1 MTTVPDALI
10 DRIYDAG
17 LSPELWPA
25 VLEDVAR
32 FVDGIGAVLVTFREQ
47 RPLWI
52 SSPPLAQGGMN
63 TFANA
68 AAALHRGERI
78 VAARHASFVT
88 EADLFAPDEGENQA
102 AYSERMR
109 PRGFGWW
116 TATTI
121 TLPNGDTLLFDI
133 ERSLER
139 APLEGETLEALDVLR
154 PHLVRAAS
162 LSSRLGAERARGA
175 VEVLAALG
183 LPAAVLRRS
192 GKLLVANAPFTAL
205 MPAVAREGRERLT
218 LSDSRADTRLLR
230 LLAGVDRLEAPDAPP
245 ADDPGI
251 AIPAQADAPA
261 RVLHLVEMSHPA
273 QDVFIGASWVLIAT
287 AVLPR
292 ATPAAELLQGLFDLT
307 PSEARVARL
316 VADGRTVEQIA
327 ASLGLSRET
336 VRTHLKGAL
345 AKVGV
350 NRQVE
355 LVRLLAAIPPGR

>member
-1 MTTVPDALI
+1 MTEVPDALI
-10 DRIYDAG
+10 DRIYEAG
-17 LSPELWPA
+17 LSPDLWPA
-25 VLEDVAR
+25 VLDDVAR
-32 FVDGIGAVLVTFREQ
+32 FVDGIGAVLMTFREQ

-52 SSPPLAQGGMN
+52 SSPPLAHGTMN
-63 TFANA
+63 TFASA
-68 AAALHRGERI
+68 AAAQHRGERI

-88 EADLFAPDEGENQA
+88 EADLFAPDEGESQA
-102 AYSERMR
+102 TYSERMR

-116 TATTI
+116 AATTI

-139 APLEGETLEALDVLR
+139 GPLEAETLEALDVLR
-154 PHLVRAAS
+154 PHLVRAAT
-162 LSSRLGAERARGA
+162 LSSRLGGERARGA

-183 LPAAVLRRS
+183 MPAAVLRRS
-192 GKLLVANAPFTAL
+192 GKLLVANDPFTAL
-205 MPAVAREGRERLT
+205 MPKVAREGRERLM
-218 LSDSRADTRLLR
+218 LADPAADTHLLR
-230 LLAGVDRLEAPDAPP
+230 LLAGVERLGGLDGST
-245 ADDPGI
+245 DDPGI
-251 AIPAQADAPA
+251 AIPARGETPA

-273 QDVFIGASWVLIAT
+273 QEVFIGANWVLIAT

-292 ATPAAELLQGLFDLT
+292 ATPAAELLMGLFDLT

-355 LVRLLAAIPPGR
+355 LVRLLAAISPGR